1 MGGNALDV
9 LDDLPARDVA
19 AWYGR
24 LADLIEQQNTKV
36 KDALAPKFLRHWLDG
51 NGKDLIFPP
60 PTHLK
65 ESRYV
70 RNVLKEHR
78 NWYLT
83 KKKFKKKW
91 VGVLP
96 RIQGISPHPAN
107 VGYEKWYVPMTMT
120 MLASWRSR

>member
-1 MGGNALDV
+1 
-9 LDDLPARDVA
+9 
-19 AWYGR
+19 
-24 LADLIEQQNTKV
+24 
-36 KDALAPKFLRHWLDG
+36 
-51 NGKDLIFPP
+51 
-60 PTHLK
+60 
-65 ESRYV
+65 
-70 RNVLKEHR
+70 VLKEHR

-120 MLASWRSR
+120 MHSLVEIEVKILSSHTPGDTDLLTALRGFQLKTLVSCCCSKAMSLPKPSPRGHPRGWASDRDVSRVVFAAIPARDPN